1 MDGLLAGWLD
11 GWMNRCT
18 DASTFSIHL
27 RLWADGKI
35 TLEQLS
41 RPGFGCTLRRTGLKR
56 PCPRSAEASA
66 ANFKRNATLG
76 DAAAPAVLWHGA
88 FVKPWM
94 PASAFQGYAT
104 GWDMQAPAMATY
116 INYGEGEDDAI
127 VQGAEWLMRL
137 LQLQQGM
144 DAEKAFTDKFRK
156 EFQAVQDAP
165 RYDIAPVFDL
175 FVDYSKNL
183 FTAIPEN
190 KPEERLK
197 EIESFFALILSM
209 LSYFEDSEHL
219 DKSTTRLCELLSAD
233 TEQQPE
239 LRLRLL
245 MMLYNTF
252 SPPLQQ
258 RYRIFKYALDYAAAA
273 DMFDQVLPYLDYL
286 DSWMADWESYLK
298 IDEKRALYADISRHM
313 RGYGKKS
320 EAFQYLKQYH
330 GLFQGAA
337 SDAMTKPEV
346 VEQTIQLIKD
356 AVMLPAVI
364 QFDDVLM
371 LDTVKA
377 LKSTPQG
384 NLVTLCEIFLSGSVD
399 DLKDFHKKNEKL
411 FDEHSLNFQEAMSK
425 IRLLTLATMARGQ
438 SELPLDDI
446 AKRIQESPTAV
457 EPWVVRAISEGVI
470 DGRIDQLNRKVLV
483 KSAFLRKFEKEEWN
497 FLDSKLSHW
506 IENLEQVI
514 KFLGEQKN
522 KNEALMA

>member
-1 MDGLLAGWLD
+1 
-11 GWMNRCT
+11 
-18 DASTFSIHL
+18 
-27 RLWADGKI
+27 
-35 TLEQLS
+35 
-41 RPGFGCTLRRTGLKR
+41 
-56 PCPRSAEASA
+56 
-66 ANFKRNATLG
+66 
-76 DAAAPAVLWHGA
+76 
-88 FVKPWM
+88 
-94 PASAFQGYAT
+94 
-104 GWDMQAPAMATY
+104 MATY

-522 KNEALMA
+522 KNEEAEDALAPLLRCCKVLQLQLAVSKPRAAQLFAGRLHQALARRLPVVLEK